1 MPWQAS
7 GLVLLLERIRGPR
20 AGRWVL
26 AAALRGTAVEACRR
40 GLRSF
45 AGVHQADVR
54 ALQKLPAWALA
65 IALNALVVQCVVN
78 EVPALRASSA
88 AAVKRFNLLRDRLVQ
103 VKGVT
108 YAGARIAVF
117 YVVGS

>member
-7 GLVLLLERIRGPR
+7 GLVLLLERIPGPWTR
-20 AGRWVL
+20 RWVL
-26 AAALRGTAVEACRR
+26 AEALGGTAVEACRR

-54 ALQKLPAWALA
+54 ALEKLTAWALA
-65 IALNALVVQCVVN
+65 IALTALVVQCFVN
-78 EVPALRASSA
+78 EVPALAASST
-88 AAVKRFNLLRDRLVQ
+88 AAVKRFNLLRDTLVQ

-108 YAGARIAVF
+108 YAGARVAVF
-117 YVVGS
+117 CVVGS